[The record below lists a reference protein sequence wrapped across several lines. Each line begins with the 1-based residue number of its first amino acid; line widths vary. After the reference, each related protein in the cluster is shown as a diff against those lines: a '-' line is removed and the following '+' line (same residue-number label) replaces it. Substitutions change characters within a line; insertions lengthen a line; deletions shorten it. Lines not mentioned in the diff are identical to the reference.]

1 MVVLATLVITA
12 SLVMAEQV
20 EQLVQPATP
29 ELLVTQVI
37 TARGELVGLEA
48 MLAIPATLAL

>member
-1 MVVLATLVITA
+1 MVVLATLVTTA

-29 ELLVTQVI
+29 ELLVTQAI
-37 TARGELVGLEA
+37 TAQGDLVGLEA
-48 MLAIPATLAL
+48 TLATPATLAL